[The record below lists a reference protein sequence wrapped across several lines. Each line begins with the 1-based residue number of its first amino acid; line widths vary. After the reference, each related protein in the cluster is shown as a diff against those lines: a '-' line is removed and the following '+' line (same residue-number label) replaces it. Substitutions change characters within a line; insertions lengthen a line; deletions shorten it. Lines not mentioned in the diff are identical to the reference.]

1 MKNLYLQYMK
11 TSQNSIGF
19 PGGTTGKEPVCQCS
33 RFKRGLIPGL
43 GRSPA
48 RVMAAHSSILA
59 WKTPETEEPSGL
71 QSRVRHNS
79 SNLSIAQ
86 NSIKTYK
93 KLFIKTARTM
103 DLSGASVVKGLHS
116 MHGV

>member
-1 MKNLYLQYMK
+1 M
-11 TSQNSIGF
+11 
-19 PGGTTGKEPVCQCS
+19 
-33 RFKRGLIPGL
+33 IPGL
-43 GRSPA
+43 GRSPS

-59 WKTPETEEPSGL
+59 WKTPGTEEPSGL

-86 NSIKTYK
+86 NSIKAYK
-93 KLFIKTARTM
+93 KLVIKTAITM

-116 MHGV
+116 MHGVWV